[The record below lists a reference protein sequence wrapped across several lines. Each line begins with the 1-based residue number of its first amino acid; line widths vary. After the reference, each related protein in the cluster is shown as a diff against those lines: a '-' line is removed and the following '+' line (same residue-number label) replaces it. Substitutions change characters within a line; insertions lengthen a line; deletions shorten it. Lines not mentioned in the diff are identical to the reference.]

1 MNEKKIVGLYIRVS
15 TEDQAREG
23 FSLPEQE
30 KRLRMMCEYKGY
42 EIFDVYEER
51 GISAKTGNYR
61 PEFERLLQDIKD
73 KKCNTIVVL
82 KLDRLTRSVADWE
95 KILTFLEEND
105 AYLDCANDE
114 INTTNTNGK
123 MISRILTSVSQQEIE
138 RTSERT
144 KVGMAGAIKVG
155 HIPHQAPLGYK
166 HEDKKLV
173 IDYSTKDIA
182 IRIFNMYHDG
192 LSYKKISNILNE
204 ENVLNKTWRDSTI
217 VKILENPIYKG
228 DFIHGKLTKHPTY
241 YFDVVE
247 PLISKE
253 YWEECQVQQK
263 KNSRSYQRSLTYLF
277 MQKLKCPKCK
287 RILGGK
293 ATTKKNGN
301 SYYYYYCHDCKI
313 NIKESVIEETMD
325 MYMDSLVEYDSI
337 VNQYFLP
344 MIKQKI
350 ENPKEEIEKELK
362 SQKSKFDRIR
372 EAYINE
378 VFTLKEYNEQR
389 KKVEDTIT
397 ELENKL
403 SETEVCEKLKF
414 TPNDILVKR
423 DIDFIN
429 SIKYPDKFKEK
440 NKFWKDYTREEKAEL
455 LMKYVDEIELIEK
468 GVIVLI
474 DYIKFRESIA
484 NTSNELYYKGYY
496 DRYVPTITPSIFGNI
511 YGHIRISE
519 YLPEEEVTE
528 QIYRLR
534 QFYDVGYYEAAYN
547 VKNKFTIF
555 TPRKG
560 ETIVRV
566 FPLEDY
572 RKIDSDEKMD
582 IYDMGVLYIKE
593 DEGTFLED
601 EDDVFKYIPAECE
614 GNTVLSKEPIIIEA
628 KPVPYY
634 KKEEDTSSETNEHIL
649 LRKQ

>member
-1 MNEKKIVGLYIRVS
+1 MNKEKKVAGLYIRVS

-30 KRLRMMCEYKGY
+30 KRLRAMCEYKNY
-42 EIFDVYEER
+42 EVYDVYEER
-51 GISAKTGNYR
+51 VISAKTGNYR
-61 PEFERLLQDIKD
+61 PEFERLLQDVRD
-73 KKCNTIVVL
+73 KKVNTIVVL
-82 KLDRLTRSVADWE
+82 KLDRLTRSVSDWE

-114 INTTNTNGK
+114 INTTNANGK

-144 KVGMAGAIKVG
+144 KIGLAGAIKVG

-173 IDYSTKDIA
+173 IDYATKDVA

-192 LSYKKISNILNE
+192 LSYKKISNVLNE
-204 ENVLNKTWRDSTI
+204 EKVLDKTNWRDSTI
-217 VKILENPIYKG
+217 LNILENPIYKG
-228 DFIHGKLTKHPTY
+228 DFIHGRRTKKPTY

-247 PLISKE
+247 PLVSKE

-263 KNSRSYQRSLTYLF
+263 KNSRSFQRTLTYLF

-313 NIKESVIEETMD
+313 SFKESEIEKTIDE
-325 MYMDSLVEYDSI
+325 YMDSIVEYDSI

-350 ENPKEEIEKELK
+350 ENPKEELEKELR

-389 KKVEDTIT
+389 KKVEKIIND
-397 ELENKL
+397 LETKL
-403 SETEVCEKLKF
+403 NETEVCEKLKF

-429 SIKYPDKFKEK
+429 SIKYPEKFKQR
-440 NKFWKDYTREEKAEL
+440 NKFWNEYTREEKAEL
-455 LMKYVDEIELIEK
+455 IMKYIEEIELTDKYGNDSDVEF
-468 GVIVLI
+468 
-474 DYIKFRESIA
+474 IKFRESIA
-484 NTSNELYYKGYY
+484 NTSNDLYFKGYY
-496 DRYVPTITPSIFGNI
+496 DRYVPSLFGNI
-511 YGHIRISE
+511 YGKIRFSE
-519 YLPEEEVTE
+519 YLPEEELTQ
-528 QIYRLR
+528 QIMRLR
-534 QFYDVGYYEAAYN
+534 QFYDVGYYEATYT
-547 VKNKFTIF
+547 VKDKVFYFDFIED
-555 TPRKG
+555 KK
-560 ETIVRV
+560 TIVRV

-572 RKIDSDEKMD
+572 RKIDPDEKMET
-582 IYDMGVLYIKE
+582 YNLGVLYVKE
-593 DEGTFLED
+593 DNGTLLEN
-601 EDDVFKYIPAECE
+601 EDDVFKYIPAECDS
-614 GNTVLSKEPIIIEA
+614 NVVYSKEPILVES

-634 KKEEDTSSETNEHIL
+634 EDEEN
-649 LRKQ
+649 